1 VVESTY
7 GWYWLADKLEQRQ
20 IPFKLAHPKKVNAIA
35 DKKKTDRED
44 AKILADLLRT
54 NLLPTS
60 YIPKKKT
67 RAVKELYRFRMGLVE
82 QRANS
87 KRRLHDILRKQNLT
101 CPYTDILGK
110 RSLKWLIEKRMPFP
124 YKGETKSLIKIAAV
138 LNQQINIYDKR
149 IKQLTADNPEAKLL
163 RTIPGVG
170 AILSLIIAMEIGEI
184 SRFANRGN
192 KYLRLALTEAAP
204 HLIRKDPLIKAFY
217 QRLKSSKGA
226 SKAKVAVM
234 NKLSRII
241 YVILAKKKPFQL
253 QERLLIN
260 QSS

>member
-1 VVESTY
+1 MDQLSDKLYAGIDLHKSYCFMTIVNQSGYIQHQARYENDKDDLVETLSRLGNIEAVVESTY

-184 SRFANRGN
+184 SRFANNRA
-192 KYLRLALTEAAP
+192 LA
-204 HLIRKDPLIKAFY
+204 
-217 QRLKSSKGA
+217 S
-226 SKAKVAVM
+226 
-234 NKLSRII
+234 
-241 YVILAKKKPFQL
+241 
-253 QERLLIN
+253 
-260 QSS
+260 